1 MITPLLQ
8 AMIANQKQNQQQQI
22 TAQPTPQPTQ
32 PIPIQ
37 PIKPKPIPINPK
49 PIKPQPEN
57 PQIILPMKP
66 EKPSYTH
73 EDVQH
78 LIDQIHQKQQKE
90 IPEPIPQ
97 NEPNKP
103 PQGWENL
110 SGSRAQD
117 TLGLTVNDRYD
128 GLKMKNKTMPMS
140 EVVDGTV
147 RGVLGG
153 VAMGLAGPSII
164 NNAVSTLGG
173 MAGYY
178 VGGDYG
184 AIVGSIAGSAVADK
198 YHKAYPEQTR
208 VIPPE
213 QTHGTSYSQQRVNG
227 GTVIETRNVRQ
238 REPSYKEPKT
248 KKMLIS
254 RLGDAIKDVTPSN
267 REPPSKKI
275 KESKLLKDIE
285 QQQRT
290 YGTVQQS
297 DIEPREQKT
306 SALTQLTEGAKDI
319 YRRLSGRKKGQ
330 YAQLP
335 TADPDFKSTL
345 ESSKREG
352 QTQGTYAILPQE
364 EMDFEAEFDAM
375 NARRRA
381 RNTQPTTNLMDQIV
395 NAPNPAWPAMQQ
407 FKTHNEKTIRK
418 SIARTDQAE
427 KEQRIKDGLATPTRA
442 PRTPKQEEAI
452 KKFGNLIQKSSLKKK
467 EKEFDET
474 IQAAEPLIKRRIL
487 NNELKDLQKEMDD
500 LLGREKQI
508 KTRAAKIGPLVQ
520 HESASQIQRAMKGK
534 MARDAV
540 KQRTQAIATV
550 QGAIRNKIARNKA
563 INQVEDQMTRV
574 ENRLSLTRSNLN
586 EQRPEGLRKGL
597 KKLQDRRSE
606 LVTRAR
612 AMNRVQKKA
621 EFKEL
626 NATIQHYED
635 VIDKKNRTKNR
646 QKII

>member
-1 MITPLLQ
+1 MSHH
-8 AMIANQKQNQQQQI
+8 
-22 TAQPTPQPTQ
+22 
-32 PIPIQ
+32 PI
-37 PIKPKPIPINPK
+37 
-49 PIKPQPEN
+49 EN
-57 PQIILPMKP
+57 
-66 EKPSYTH
+66 
-73 EDVQH
+73 
-78 LIDQIHQKQQKE
+78 HQ
-90 IPEPIPQ
+90 
-97 NEPNKP
+97 
-103 PQGWENL
+103 
-110 SGSRAQD
+110 
-117 TLGLTVNDRYD
+117 V
-128 GLKMKNKTMPMS
+128 
-140 EVVDGTV
+140 
-147 RGVLGG
+147 
-153 VAMGLAGPSII
+153 
-164 NNAVSTLGG
+164 
-173 MAGYY
+173 
-178 VGGDYG
+178 
-184 AIVGSIAGSAVADK
+184 
-198 YHKAYPEQTR
+198 
-208 VIPPE
+208 
-213 QTHGTSYSQQRVNG
+213 
-227 GTVIETRNVRQ
+227 
-238 REPSYKEPKT
+238 
-248 KKMLIS
+248 
-254 RLGDAIKDVTPSN
+254 
-267 REPPSKKI
+267 KKI

-290 YGTVQQS
+290 YGTIQQS

-381 RNTQPTTNLMDQIV
+381 KNTQPRSETINLMDQIV
-395 NAPNPAWPAMQQ
+395 NAPNPTWPAMQQ

-427 KEQRIKDGLATPTRA
+427 KEQRIKDGLATPTRAPRTPTRA

-500 LLGREKQI
+500 LLGKEKQL

-520 HESASQIQRAMKGK
+520 HESASQIQRAIRSK
-534 MARDAV
+534 
-540 KQRTQAIATV
+540 IA
-550 QGAIRNKIARNKA
+550 RNKARNKA

-612 AMNRVQKKA
+612 AMNRDQKKA
-621 EFKEL
+621 ESKEL

-635 VIDKKNRTKNR
+635 VIDKKKPGPKTGK
-646 QKII
+646 K